1 MPMNKAIV
9 TSLGTA
15 LFASMLSLSAQAQ
28 EIKGSAKAGE
38 AKVWICVGC
47 HAIQD
52 YRADWPQVYRVP
64 KLGGQNA
71 EYIVASLKAYKTGER
86 KHPTMRGIAGS
97 LTDQDMADLAAYYAA
112 QTPSSPRNPLK

>member
-1 MPMNKAIV
+1 MNKVIV
-9 TSLGTA
+9 SSLGSA
-15 LFASMLSLSAQAQ
+15 LLASLFTFNAHAQEVKGSAQAGQ
-28 EIKGSAKAGE
+28 

-47 HAIQD
+47 HAIPE

-71 EYIVASLKAYKTGER
+71 GYIIASLKAYKLGER

-97 LTDQDMADLAAYYAA
+97 LTDQDMADIASYYAA
-112 QTPSSPRNPLK
+112 QNATSSANPLK

>member
-1 MPMNKAIV
+1 MNKAIIF
-9 TSLGTA
+9 SIGTA
-15 LFASMLSLSAQAQ
+15 LIASLFSINAQAQ
-28 EIKGSAKAGE
+28 DVKGTAQAGQ

-47 HAIQD
+47 HAIPE

-71 EYIVASLKAYKTGER
+71 EYIIASLKAYKLGER

-97 LTDQDMADLAAYYAA
+97 LSDQDMADIAAYYAGQNA
-112 QTPSSPRNPLK
+112 NSPRNPLK